1 MSRFQKWVLV
11 FGAALVCNIVCAG
24 QAIPSEPTYPDDRP
38 WLTIKGTVFAPSG
51 APAPR
56 LVLSLLA
63 PQERQTKSGAKGEY
77 TITWAGQPPPERRE
91 EGLVPNWEPVP
102 GCSMVARDLE
112 HNFATGHDFDETTT
126 NLNLHLQPGLTIS
139 TKVVDFDGKPISNAE
154 VYLTI
159 SLPFSWS
166 LTIPRDGS
174 QSDVQGLVKIPAL
187 PQGYQYFLNAWAP
200 GYGTTARRNLI
211 HEADTRTNRLDV
223 PAIVLKRADLKLAG
237 QVLGSDGKPVAA
249 VRVSTYG
256 EGQPGV
262 ATHTD
267 ANGRFLL
274 NVCEGP
280 VSVNATLAA
289 VTGQTDAKGGDT
301 DLIIRLPESRRLP
314 GP

>member
-1 MSRFQKWVLV
+1 MSSFQKWVLV
-11 FGAALVCNIVCAG
+11 FGAALICNVVCRG
-24 QAIPSEPTYPDDRP
+24 HAIPSEPTNPDHRP
-38 WLTIKGTVFAPSG
+38 GLTIKGTVFDPSG
-51 APAPR
+51 APAPGV
-56 LVLSLLA
+56 VLSLLA
-63 PQERQTKSGAKGEY
+63 PQERQTKSDTKGEY
-77 TITWAGQPPPERRE
+77 TITWAGQPPLERRK

-102 GCSMVARDLE
+102 DCSMVARDLE
-112 HNFATGHDFDETTT
+112 HNLATGHDFDETTT

-139 TKVVDFDGKPISNAE
+139 TKVVDLDGNPISNAE

-159 SLPFSWS
+159 SRSFSWS
-166 LTIPRDGS
+166 LTIPRVG
-174 QSDVQGLVKIPAL
+174 QSDAQGLVRIPAL
-187 PQGYQYFLNAWAP
+187 PQGYQYFLDAWAP

-249 VRVSTYG
+249 ARVSTYG

-262 ATHTD
+262 TTHTD
-267 ANGRFLL
+267 ANGRFLM

-280 VSVNATLAA
+280 VSVNATLAG

-301 DLIIRLPESRRLP
+301 DLIIRLPESRQLP
-314 GP
+314 EP